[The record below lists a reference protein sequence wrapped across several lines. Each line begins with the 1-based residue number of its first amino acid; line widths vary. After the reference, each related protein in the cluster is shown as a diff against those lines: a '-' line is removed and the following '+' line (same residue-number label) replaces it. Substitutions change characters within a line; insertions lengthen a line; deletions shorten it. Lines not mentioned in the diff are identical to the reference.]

1 MEYLYLWLA
10 WLALWM
16 ITIYSRVKISKL
28 QDDLDITERF
38 LEIEKNIS
46 RDFSNCVDELDKELD
61 EKDKIIKKMTNDK
74 LINDKQLHL
83 DNKNLKKEIKE
94 KNKTIK
100 NLEDLD
106 TDLIKEKQ
114 ERCDKCEKFIVTETP
129 ERNLW
134 EIDHKI
140 IEQVRLK
147 LREDWKKRG
156 MIKKISDDSW
166 LDYATVWNHAND
178 TMNMHLETLNKFRTY
193 YKI

>member
-100 NLEDLD
+100 NLEDLN